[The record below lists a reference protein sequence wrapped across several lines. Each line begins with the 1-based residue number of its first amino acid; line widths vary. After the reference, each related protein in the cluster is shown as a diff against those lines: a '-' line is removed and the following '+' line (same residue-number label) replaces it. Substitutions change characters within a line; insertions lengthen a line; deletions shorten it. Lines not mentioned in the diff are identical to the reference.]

1 MSTLPVL
8 VPFFFSH
15 SFIFIVRQASSKP
28 GGQLTTLLSLSQ
40 CSQEFSE
47 WHKRQRNFGFG
58 VAFGVGAGFLIGVAV
73 SVGVA
78 VLVSV
83 AVADGVAVKVELS
96 AAVCVGVDFG
106 VGVRVGVDVG
116 SGKNESRALKQ
127 HKGESKE
134 NVTYLVNYSF
144 CSTTATEAKTY
155 SIAVVTLQTFTQVKP
170 IYLGQKLS
178 LGEFISGFVLP
189 RQKIL
194 GRSHY

>member
-15 SFIFIVRQASSKP
+15 SFSVIVRQASSKP
-28 GGQLTTLLSLSQ
+28 GAQLTTLLSLSQ

-58 VAFGVGAGFLIGVAV
+58 VAFGVGAGFLIGVGV
-73 SVGVA
+73 SVG
-78 VLVSV
+78 V

-116 SGKNESRALKQ
+116 SGRNEYRALKQ
-127 HKGESKE
+127 HKGESIE
-134 NVTYLVNYSF
+134 NVTYLVNYAF
-144 CSTTATEAKTY
+144 CNTTATEAKTY
-155 SIAVVTLQTFTQVKP
+155 S
-170 IYLGQKLS
+170 S
-178 LGEFISGFVLP
+178 
-189 RQKIL
+189 
-194 GRSHY
+194 

>member
-15 SFIFIVRQASSKP
+15 SFIVIVRQASSKP

-58 VAFGVGAGFLIGVAV
+58 VAFGIEAGFLIGVGV
-73 SVGVA
+73 SV
-78 VLVSV
+78 
-83 AVADGVAVKVELS
+83 GVAVKVELS

-106 VGVRVGVDVG
+106 VGVRAGVDVG
-116 SGKNESRALKQ
+116 SGRNESRALKQ
-127 HKGESKE
+127 HNGESKE

-144 CSTTATEAKTY
+144 CNTTATEAKTY
-155 SIAVVTLQTFTQVKP
+155 SVAVVTLQTLP
-170 IYLGQKLS
+170 IGKT
-178 LGEFISGFVLP
+178 ELP
-189 RQKIL
+189 RAKTL
-194 GRSHY
+194 PR

>member
-15 SFIFIVRQASSKP
+15 SFSVIVRQTSSKP
-28 GGQLTTLLSLSQ
+28 GAQLTTLLSLSQ

-58 VAFGVGAGFLIGVAV
+58 VAFGVGAGFLIGVGV
-73 SVGVA
+73 SVG
-78 VLVSV
+78 V

-116 SGKNESRALKQ
+116 SGRNEYRALKQ
-127 HKGESKE
+127 HNGESIE
-134 NVTYLVNYSF
+134 NITYLVNYAV
-144 CSTTATEAKTY
+144 CNITATKRK
-155 SIAVVTLQTFTQVKP
+155 LTQVK
-170 IYLGQKLS
+170 IEVKADRTAKG
-178 LGEFISGFVLP
+178 
-189 RQKIL
+189 
-194 GRSHY
+194 